1 MSGSS
6 RVALA
11 RNTLRGAAVVGGVFV
26 IGAFLLASCGQVKP
40 GHVGIRVNQF
50 GSDAGVDA
58 HALGVGTYFKPF
70 GTMIYEYPVFTNTY
84 TYTHSVTEGA
94 PSDEEFNFQDRNGLG
109 LSADIAVSYSVSAQ
123 LAPRLFQK
131 YRTDTSGI
139 IAGPLRNAIRN
150 ALVNR
155 AAAMGVEEIYGP
167 RKQELLSS
175 VQNDVAAYFAPF
187 GLVVEKLF
195 WAGNI
200 RVPEVVLTQI
210 NNKIANEQHALA
222 AQAQV
227 ATVQAEAQQRIASA
241 EGEAKAIAL
250 QGATLRANP
259 EVLRLR
265 AIEKWDGHLPQVTS
279 GGTPFIELNK

>member
-1 MSGSS
+1 MKKPLIVAVG
-6 RVALA
+6 ALA
-11 RNTLRGAAVVGGVFV
+11 
-26 IGAFLLASCGQVKP
+26 LAGCGQVHP
-40 GHVGIRVNQF
+40 GHVGIKVNQF
-50 GSDAGVDA
+50 GSGAGVSNE
-58 HALGVGTYFKPF
+58 ALGVGTYFTPF

-84 TYTHSVTEGA
+84 TYSRSRTEGGVN
-94 PSDEEFNFQDRNGLG
+94 DEEFNFQDKNGLG
-109 LSADIAVSYSVSAQ
+109 LSADIAVSYSVNSI
-123 LAPRLFQK
+123 LAPKLFQK
-131 YRTDTSGI
+131 YRTNAEGI

-167 RKQELLSS
+167 RKQELLNT

-195 WAGNI
+195 WAGNV
-200 RVPEVVLTQI
+200 RVPDVVLTQI

-227 ATVQAEAQQRIASA
+227 ATVQAEAQQRIAQA
-241 EGEAKAIAL
+241 EGEAKAIQV
-250 QGATLRANP
+250 QGETLRANP

-279 GGTPFIELNK
+279 GATPFIQLEKP